1 MQILLQIL
9 QNKKKNIENI
19 FSHFQEEREKEL
31 LFNKTIQKKKKYFYC
46 NSYLQTIKNERNL
59 NKNNSYFILK
69 FFFEKY

>member
-31 LFNKTIQKKKKYFYC
+31 LY
-46 NSYLQTIKNERNL
+46 S
-59 NKNNSYFILK
+59 FISSLIIN
-69 FFFEKY
+69 FFVVLLFE